1 MSETALAPENTLL
14 GVHHATAITSD
25 GQKIFDFFAKILG
38 MHLIKKTVNQDDVET
53 YHLYFTDDKG
63 APGTDMTFFD
73 FPGIPKG
80 IKGTN
85 SISRVSFRVP
95 NDASQAYWEK
105 RFTEHNVAHE
115 AISTQFGAKVLP
127 FHDFDDQQYQLI
139 SDEDN
144 HGVPGGTP
152 WQKSPVPPEYA
163 IQGLG
168 PVRVTVYN
176 QEHFDL
182 LLRTV
187 MGFKKV
193 AEEGQFTLYEV
204 NDGGHGGQIV
214 LEHREDLPLAVE
226 GYGNVHHAAWRVPD
240 RGRLDYWIYRLKSFD
255 LPQSGYIDRYYFKS
269 EYFRAAPQI
278 LFEIAT
284 DGPGFL
290 QDETYEEAG
299 IHLELPPFLEPHR
312 AEIEA
317 NLHPLN
323 TEI

>member
-14 GVHHATAITSD
+14 GVHHVTAITSD

-85 SISRVSFRVP
+85 SISRVSFRVSFRVP
-95 NDASQAYWEK
+95 NDASLAYWEK

-115 AISTQFGAKVLP
+115 AISTHFGTKVLP

-255 LPQSGYIDRYYFKS
+255 LPQSG
-269 EYFRAAPQI
+269 
-278 LFEIAT
+278 
-284 DGPGFL
+284 
-290 QDETYEEAG
+290 
-299 IHLELPPFLEPHR
+299 
-312 AEIEA
+312 
-317 NLHPLN
+317 
-323 TEI
+323 